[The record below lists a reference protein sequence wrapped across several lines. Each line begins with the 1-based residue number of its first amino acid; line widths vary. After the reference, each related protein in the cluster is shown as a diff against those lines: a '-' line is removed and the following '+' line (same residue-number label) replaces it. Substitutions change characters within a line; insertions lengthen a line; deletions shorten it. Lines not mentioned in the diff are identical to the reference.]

1 MNPAVLAYQFQAHLG
16 IFVHPGVTLRQLQVF
31 LSGNLHCILAE
42 RCFACRAAFF
52 CDKEVPPMDTQTVIA
67 LCAIFTV
74 VIGIVG
80 LANRN

>member
-1 MNPAVLAYQFQAHLG
+1 MPSGL
-16 IFVHPGVTLRQLQVF
+16 FVHPGVTPFELQAF
-31 LSGNLHCILAE
+31 ISRIICRILAK

>member
-1 MNPAVLAYQFQAHLG
+1 MSLDNALL
-16 IFVHPGVTLRQLQVF
+16 
-31 LSGNLHCILAE
+31 IL
-42 RCFACRAAFF
+42 
-52 CDKEVPPMDTQTVIA
+52 VPPMDTQTVIA